1 LFNKKK
7 TSDIG
12 TEIPSSNLK
21 PTAPLT
27 STAPPTGAAP
37 AKPAQAYKSQSPFP
51 LKKDQQP
58 ATPIKKPSRLHVG
71 KDIHLKGEIT
81 ACDRLIVEGKV
92 EASMNSDEI
101 EISESG
107 IFVGEVI
114 IDTADISGKFEG
126 TLTARTRLIV
136 RKSGCVSGKIQ
147 YGDIEIEPGG
157 EISGT
162 LGKIDEQQPEAAF
175 APKPL
180 SQDME
185 KTASTASTHH

>member
-1 LFNKKK
+1 MFNKKK
-7 TSDIG
+7 TSDIE
-12 TEIPSSNLK
+12 TQQPSSIPK
-21 PTAPLT
+21 PKTTSPSTPLSTTAASVKT
-27 STAPPTGAAP
+27 
-37 AKPAQAYKSQSPFP
+37 AQAYKSHSPFP

-58 ATPIKKPSRLHVG
+58 ATPIRKPSRLHVG

-92 EASMNSDEI
+92 EASMNSSEV

-107 IFVGEVI
+107 IFIGEVV

-136 RKSGCVSGKIQ
+136 RKTGCVSGKIQ

-162 LGKIDEQQPEAAF
+162 LAKIDEQQPETAF
-175 APKPL
+175 TLNPL
-180 SQDME
+180 SQNME
-185 KTASTASTHH
+185 KPTSTAKTLY

>member
-1 LFNKKK
+1 MFNKKK
-7 TSDIG
+7 TSDSDAMG
-12 TEIPSSNLK
+12 N
-21 PTAPLT
+21 T
-27 STAPPTGAAP
+27 SVAKDAAP
-37 AKPAQAYKSQSPFP
+37 AATAASHTKPAQPYKNHSPFP

-92 EASMNSDEI
+92 EASMNSDEV

-107 IFVGEVI
+107 IFIGEVI

-126 TLTARTRLIV
+126 TLTARKRLII
-136 RKSGCVSGKIQ
+136 RKTGCVSGEIQ

-157 EISGT
+157 EISGS
-162 LGKIDEQQPEAAF
+162 LGKISDQQPDLSF
-175 APKPL
+175 TKKPL
-180 SQDME
+180 AQKIE
-185 KTASTASTHH
+185 KNPSTANIHH